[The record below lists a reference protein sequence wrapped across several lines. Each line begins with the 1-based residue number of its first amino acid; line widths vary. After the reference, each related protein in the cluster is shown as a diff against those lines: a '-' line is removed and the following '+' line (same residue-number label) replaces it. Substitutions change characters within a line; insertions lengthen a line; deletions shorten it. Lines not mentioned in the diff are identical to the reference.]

1 MEKLYLVTNPG
12 SSSRKY
18 ALYHDDERLICSLH
32 FETENKSLICTLKR
46 ADGSSVKLTDGFKRL
61 ADTIRYTR
69 DILVKENYL
78 HDGVEIAAILARV
91 AATGDFFSDDHI
103 VDEDC
108 LRRLEEEKRR
118 APLHVPV
125 IAAEISECLKTFPGT
140 PVITISDSHF
150 HHTRDDVHKYYAIDL
165 ELADR
170 AEIKRYG
177 YHGLSMGAVR
187 NFMRDEGILPSRVVA
202 CHLGSGAS
210 LTAIKDGYSYDT
222 TMGYTPLE
230 GVMMATRCGD
240 LDPAAA
246 SAIQRELGFTEEG
259 LEEYLN
265 RQCGLLGVTGKTNDM
280 REVIELRDN
289 SDPRAELAYDMYI
302 YRIQRAIGEMVA
314 AMHGLDA
321 LVFTATIGER
331 NAMIRQDIVAGC
343 GYLNLELDPAKNK
356 AGLGKA
362 EYVNIAT
369 KKSLPIYVIQ
379 TNETDAMIRRAK
391 ILLAQ
396 QKQKEQQKS
405 AK

>member
-18 ALYHDDERLICSLH
+18 ALYRDDELLCSLH
-32 FETENKSLICTLKR
+32 FETEDKQLICTFRR
-46 ADGSSVKLTDGFKRL
+46 ADGSRKKITEGFKRIG
-61 ADTIRYTR
+61 DN
-69 DILVKENYL
+69 ILDQEGYLGDSVKISA
-78 HDGVEIAAILARV
+78 VLARV
-91 AATGDFFSDDHI
+91 AATGEYFSDDHI
-103 VDEDC
+103 VDAEC

-125 IAAEISECLKTFPGT
+125 IAAEISKCVETFADT

-150 HHTRDDVHKYYAIDL
+150 HHTRDDVHKYYAIDT

-187 NFMRDEGILPSRVVA
+187 NYMRDTEILEPRVVA

-240 LDPAAA
+240 IDPAAA
-246 SAIQRELGFTEEG
+246 SAIQREMGFNEEAV
-259 LEEYLN
+259 EEYLN
-265 RQCGLLGVTGKTNDM
+265 RQCGLLGVSGATGDM
-280 REVIELRDN
+280 REILDLRADG
-289 SDPRAELAYDMYI
+289 DPRAKLAYDMYI
-302 YRIQRAIGEMVA
+302 YRIQRAVGEMVA
-314 AMHGLDA
+314 AMQGVDA

-331 NAMIRQDIVAGC
+331 NAEIRRDIVSGL
-343 GYLNLELDPAKNK
+343 GYLGFKINDTKNDN
-356 AGLGKA
+356 GLGDDQHCLISAPSSK
-362 EYVNIAT
+362 
-369 KKSLPIYVIQ
+369 PIYVIA
-379 TNETDAMIRRAK
+379 TDETAAMIRRAK
-391 ILLAQ
+391 ILLGEEV
-396 QKQKEQQKS
+396 K
-405 AK
+405 

>member
-1 MEKLYLVTNPG
+1 MEELFLVTNPG

-18 ALYHDDERLICSLH
+18 ALYRDEDLVCALH
-32 FETENKSLICTLKR
+32 FENEGQKLVCTLKR
-46 ADGSSVKLTDGFKRL
+46 ADGSRTKITEGFKRI

-69 DILVKENYL
+69 DILLKEGYIDKDTKL
-78 HDGVEIAAILARV
+78 AAILARV
-91 AATGDFFSDDHI
+91 AATGEFFSDDHI
-103 VDEDC
+103 VDDDC
-108 LRRLEEEKRR
+108 LRLLEEEKRR

-125 IAAEISECLKTFPGT
+125 IAAEIAECLKTFPGT
-140 PVITISDSHF
+140 PMITISDSHF
-150 HHTRDDVHKYYAIDL
+150 HHTRDDVHKYYAIDVD
-165 ELADR
+165 LANR

-187 NFMRDEGILPSRVVA
+187 NYMRDKDILEPRVVA

-246 SAIQRELGFTEEG
+246 MAIQRELGFNVEAI
-259 LEEYLN
+259 EEYLN
-265 RQCGLLGVTGKTNDM
+265 RQCGLLGVTGKTGDM

-289 SDPRAELAYDMYI
+289 DDPRAILAYNMYI

-314 AMHGLDA
+314 AMHGVDA

-331 NAMIRQDIVAGC
+331 NSEIRQDIVNGLE
-343 GYLNLELDPAKNK
+343 YLGFVVDHKKNNL
-356 AGLGKA
+356 GL
-362 EYVNIAT
+362 EDNQHINIAAEG
-369 KKSLPIYVIQ
+369 SRPIYVIQ

-391 ILLAQ
+391 ILLKAN
-396 QKQKEQQKS
+396 KKEQ
-405 AK
+405 

>member
-32 FETENKSLICTLKR
+32 FETENRSLICTLKR

-103 VDEDC
+103 VNEDC

-150 HHTRDDVHKYYAIDL
+150 HHTRDDVHKYYAIDP

-210 LTAIKDGYSYDT
+210 LTAIKDGYSYD
-222 TMGYTPLE
+222 TPLE